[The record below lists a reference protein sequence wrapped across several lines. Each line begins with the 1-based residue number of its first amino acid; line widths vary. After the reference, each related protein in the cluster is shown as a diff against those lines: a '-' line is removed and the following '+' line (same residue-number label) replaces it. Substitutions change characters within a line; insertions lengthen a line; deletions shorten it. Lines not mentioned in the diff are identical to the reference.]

1 MLALVACVLSETVN
15 SDKKDNK
22 FIVKRQTD
30 DKQDALK
37 LPTDRRTASTYEDE
51 KYENKPPKFVH
62 PVPIEDVLGYKPI

>member
-1 MLALVACVLSETVN
+1 MFALIACVLSETIN
-15 SDKKDNK
+15 PENKK

-30 DKQDALK
+30 DKKDTQK
-37 LPTDRRTASTYEDE
+37 LSSDRRPASNYEEE